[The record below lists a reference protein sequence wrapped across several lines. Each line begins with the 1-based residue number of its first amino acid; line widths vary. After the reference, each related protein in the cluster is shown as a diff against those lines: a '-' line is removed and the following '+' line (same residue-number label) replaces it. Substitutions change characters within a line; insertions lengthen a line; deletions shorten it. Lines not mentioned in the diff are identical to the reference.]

1 MKTIGQRKRWSAPLI
16 VGAVSAT
23 IISGF
28 AGAAE
33 RKVLIENFTML
44 G

>member
-1 MKTIGQRKRWSAPLI
+1 MKTIGQRKRWSAALI
-16 VGAVSAT
+16 FGAVSAT
-23 IISGF
+23 VLGGF